1 MHKRVGKIQIESLF
15 FYFKFLCLFI
25 CFVYLLFV
33 FLDRILNLIISIT
46 ILAKNWKKQFQIKY
60 YELILSATFFSSI
73 WYVLQRIY
81 FYNLLDPDSQL
92 EKKRKKTTNQ
102 KIKVKRSKSK
112 DQNQKDNIITFSFY
126 SFCTTAYTAL
136 GMFLDE
142 SHETER
148 MMNMSS
154 IQKV

>member
-1 MHKRVGKIQIESLF
+1 MLGKDVSFAFMETVKNAQQQDLMHKRVGKIQIESLF

-25 CFVYLLFV
+25 CFVYLLFI

-92 EKKRKKTTNQ
+92 EKKRKKNNKSKDQSQ
-102 KIKVKRSKSK
+102 KIKIKRSKSK
-112 DQNQKDNIITFSFY
+112 
-126 SFCTTAYTAL
+126 
-136 GMFLDE
+136 G
-142 SHETER
+142 
-148 MMNMSS
+148 
-154 IQKV
+154 